1 MSKSQQAKVMDARSL
16 DYEKRTSGVRFS
28 FWAREN
34 PGDLSID
41 FEHRNELL
49 ITKKKMIEREGIRGL
64 KK

>member
-1 MSKSQQAKVMDARSL
+1 MDARSL